1 MTNDVAIIGVG
12 LHPFGRFDKT
22 AMEMGAE
29 AIQFALAD
37 AGVDW
42 KDIQFGFGGS
52 YEVSNPDAVTRLVGL
67 TGITFTNVFNAC
79 ATAASAIQQTA
90 DTIRLG
96 KYDIGIA
103 IGLDKH
109 PRGAF
114 TDDPAKLALPQWY
127 AENGQFVTTKFFGIK
142 ANHYLHKHGISQET
156 LAKVAAKNFRNGA
169 LNPNAFRRK
178 PISEEEILNSTVL
191 NYPLTQ
197 YMFCAPDE
205 GAAAVI
211 MCRGDIAHRFTK
223 KPVYVKATEIR
234 TRTFGAYEV
243 HATSAP
249 LDEDPSPTVYAAKAA
264 YEEAGI
270 GPEDIDVAQLQDTDA
285 GAEVI
290 HMAET
295 GLCADGEQEKLLAD
309 GATEIHGTIPVN
321 TDGGLIANGE
331 PIGASGLRQVH
342 ELVRQLRGEAGERQ
356 VPGEPRSVWRRSTAR
371 RVRPRRRSSRSD
383 RGIDRLEVDAER
395 RRHRQPLRRAARH
408 GQRRRTGRALYAG
421 CHRGGPGRQ
430 RCAARPRRDPRAVQ
444 PRRKAGP
451 HSRTPVGAHQ
461 RQRGGVPGAADRH
474 HRRISGPGSTGST

>member
-1 MTNDVAIIGVG
+1 VTNDVAIIGVG

-22 AMEMGAE
+22 AMEMGAD
-29 AIQFALAD
+29 AIQFALDD

-52 YEVSNPDAVTRLVGL
+52 HEVSNPDAVTRLVGL

-127 AENGQFVTTKFFGIK
+127 AENGQFVTTKFFGMK
-142 ANHYLHKHGISQET
+142 ANHYLNKHGISQET

-178 PISEEEILNSTVL
+178 PISEEEILNSPVL

-243 HATSAP
+243 HATFAP
-249 LDEDPSPTVYAAKAA
+249 LDEDASPTVYAAKAA
-264 YEEAGI
+264 YEAAGI
-270 GPEDIDVAQLQDTDA
+270 GPDDVDVAQLQDTDA

-309 GATEIHGTIPVN
+309 GATEIHGTMPVN

-342 ELVRQLRGEAGERQ
+342 ELVRQLRGEAGDRQ
-356 VPGEPRSVWRRSTAR
+356 VPGEPKVGLAQVYGAPGTA
-371 RVRPRRRSSRSD
+371 SATILS
-383 RGIDRLEVDAER
+383 I
-395 RRHRQPLRRAARH
+395 
-408 GQRRRTGRALYAG
+408 
-421 CHRGGPGRQ
+421 
-430 RCAARPRRDPRAVQ
+430 
-444 PRRKAGP
+444 
-451 HSRTPVGAHQ
+451 
-461 RQRGGVPGAADRH
+461 
-474 HRRISGPGSTGST
+474 